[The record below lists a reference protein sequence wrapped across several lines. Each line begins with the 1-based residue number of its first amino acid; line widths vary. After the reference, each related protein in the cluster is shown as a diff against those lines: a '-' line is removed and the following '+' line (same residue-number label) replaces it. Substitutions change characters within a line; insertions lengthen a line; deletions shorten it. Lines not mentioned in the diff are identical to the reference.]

1 MENICSYQKLL
12 TYKEDSVPNKGYSTK
27 QAHFLCTLKVF
38 LYVSLSSST
47 VCQPNF
53 FPYSYTFMIMQLYI
67 FIKYLIY
74 FFQFLVFHVCLK

>member
-1 MENICSYQKLL
+1 MENICSYQKL
-12 TYKEDSVPNKGYSTK
+12 TYYKDSVPNKGYSTK
-27 QAHFLCTLKVF
+27 QAQFLCTVKVF

-67 FIKYLIY
+67 FMKYLIY

>member
-1 MENICSYQKLL
+1 MENICSYQKL
-12 TYKEDSVPNKGYSTK
+12 TYNEDSVPNKGYSTK
-27 QAHFLCTLKVF
+27 QVF

-67 FIKYLIY
+67 FMKYLIY